1 MNAWLRG
8 LFALALLLALAGAGC
23 KDEESPVAT
32 EDLTKPGTLQN
43 L

>member
-23 KDEESPVAT
+23 KDEGGSERAKYLDHLHSSF
-32 EDLTKPGTLQN
+32 Q
-43 L
+43 